1 MASTFSTNYGIEKI
15 TTGEQSGT
23 WGNTTNYNVDILD
36 RIASYVSVAL
46 SDASTATLTVRA
58 GSPTDGAN
66 NVQNGMYRVIKFT
79 GTLSQNCTI
88 TIAPATTTAFF
99 MIQNATTGGYSVLM
113 SQGSG
118 AAKVTVAST
127 KAQIIYADG
136 SDEVISIS
144 DKLDMENFDNISIS
158 GNTISSTNTNGDINI
173 APNGTGDVVL
183 DTDLTKL
190 GGGSEAGVI
199 SSNGAYD
206 LTLETNSGTNSG
218 LITITDGVNGN
229 ISLAPNGTGEISV
242 GSGAA
247 SGKISSSGAFD
258 LELDTNGGTNS
269 GSIKITDAA
278 DGAITLAPN
287 GTGEVTIGSGAASG
301 KITSNG
307 AYDLELDT
315 NSGTNSGSIKIT
327 DGANGDITIATN
339 GTGAVDLSDD
349 VVKQAQMK
357 DYAETVYA
365 NGSKTGAF
373 DLDLTNGNVQS
384 FTVGSGT
391 FNVGI
396 TNSLASQSNSL
407 TLIITNGGAGKV
419 TFKAG
424 AHGGGGN
431 SAKWAG
437 GTAPTLTTS
446 GVDVLT
452 FTTFDGGS
460 NFYGFAAGLAM
471 A

>member
-1 MASTFSTNYGIEKI
+1 MASSYTTNFGIEEI
-15 TTGEQSGT
+15 ATGEQSGT
-23 WGNTTNYNVDILD
+23 WGTTTNYNIDILD
-36 RIASYVSVAL
+36 RLASYKSVAL
-46 SDASTATLTVRA
+46 SDASSATLTVRA
-58 GSPTDGAN
+58 GSPSSGSS
-66 NVQNGMYRVIKFT
+66 NVQDGMYRVIKFT
-79 GTLSQNCTI
+79 GTLSQHCTI
-88 TIAPATTTAFF
+88 TVAPSTTTAYFY
-99 MIQNATTGGYSVLM
+99 IQNATSGGYNILM

-118 AAKVTVAST
+118 AVKTTVPNGYSKT
-127 KAQIIYADG
+127 MYCDG
-136 SDEVISIS
+136 SDEVISLS
-144 DKLDMENFDNISIS
+144 DIYAIGTLTAS
-158 GNTISSTNTNGDINI
+158 GNTLKPVTTNDSITIQG
-173 APNGTGDVVL
+173 NGTGDVIL
-183 DTDLTKL
+183 DADIILL
-190 GGGSEAGVI
+190 GSGSEVGAL

-206 LTLETNSGTNSG
+206 LLLETNSGTNSSV
-218 LITITDGVNGN
+218 IKIIDAANGD
-229 ISLAPNGTGEISV
+229 IQLTPNGTGEVSV
-242 GSGAA
+242 GSGSAAGKITSNGAYDLELDTNGGTNSGMIKIVDAANGNIELTPNGTGEVSIGSGAA
-247 SGKISSSGAFD
+247 SGKISSNGAFD

-269 GSIKITDAA
+269 GSI
-278 DGAITLAPN
+278 
-287 GTGEVTIGSGAASG
+287 V
-301 KITSNG
+301 
-307 AYDLELDT
+307 
-315 NSGTNSGSIKIT
+315 IT
-327 DGANGDITIATN
+327 DGSNGDITIATN
-339 GTGAVDLSDD
+339 GTGAIDLSDD

-396 TNSLASQSNSL
+396 TNSLASHSNSI
-407 TLIITNGGAGKV
+407 TLIITNGGAGTI

-446 GVDVLT
+446 GVDVITL
-452 FTTFDGGS
+452 TTFDGGS

>member
-1 MASTFSTNYGIEKI
+1 MASSFTTNYGIEKI

-23 WGNTTNYNVDILD
+23 WGTTTNYNVDILD

-79 GTLSQNCTI
+79 GTLSQNCTV
-88 TIAPATTTAFF
+88 TVAPATTTAFF
-99 MIQNATTGGYSVLM
+99 MIENATTGGYSVLM

-118 AAKVTVAST
+118 AAKVTVATT
-127 KAQIIYADG
+127 KAQIVYCDG
-136 SDEVISIS
+136 SDEVVSLS
-144 DKLDMENFDNISIS
+144 DKFNVQNFGNISIT
-158 GNTISSTNTNGDINI
+158 GNTISSTNTNGDIDI
-173 APNGTGDVVL
+173 TPNGTGNIQL
-183 DTDLTKL
+183 ESDLIYL
-190 GGGSEAGVI
+190 GGGAEEGHL

-206 LTLETNSGTNSG
+206 LLLETNSGTNSG
-218 LITITDGVNGN
+218 FIRIVDGVNGDVRVE
-229 ISLAPNGTGEISV
+229 PNGTGEFSV
-242 GSGAA
+242 GNGAA
-247 SGKISSSGAFD
+247 SGKITSKGAFD
-258 LELDTNGGTNS
+258 LELDTNNGTNS

-278 DGAITLAPN
+278 NGAITLAPN

-315 NSGTNSGSIKIT
+315 NGGTNSGSIKIT

-407 TLIITNGGAGKV
+407 TLIITNGGAGTI

-424 AHGGGGN
+424 ANGGGGN

-446 GVDVLT
+446 GIDILT
-452 FTTFDGGS
+452 FTTFDGGTTY
-460 NFYGFAAGLAM
+460 FGFAAGLAM

>member
-23 WGNTTNYNVDILD
+23 WGTTTNYNVDILD

-79 GTLSQNCTI
+79 GTLSQHCTI

-99 MIQNATTGGYSVLM
+99 MIQNGTSGGYNILM

-118 AAKVTVAST
+118 AAKVTIPSA
-127 KAQIIYADG
+127 KANIVYCDG

-144 DKLDMENFDNISIS
+144 DKLDLETFDNISIS
-158 GNTISSTNTNGDINI
+158 GNTISSTNTNGNI
-173 APNGTGDVVL
+173 GLSPNGTGEVVVGNGSATGKVSTSGAYDLIL
-183 DTDLTKL
+183 DTNGGTSSGSISITDGADGNISLTPN
-190 GGGSEAGVI
+190 GTGEIAVGSGSASGKI

-206 LTLETNSGTNSG
+206 LELDTNGGTNSG
-218 LITITDGVNGN
+218 VIKIVDAANGN
-229 ISLAPNGTGEISV
+229 IELTPNGTGEVVV

-269 GSIKITDAA
+269 GSI
-278 DGAITLAPN
+278 
-287 GTGEVTIGSGAASG
+287 V
-301 KITSNG
+301 
-307 AYDLELDT
+307 
-315 NSGTNSGSIKIT
+315 IT

-396 TNSLASQSNSL
+396 ANSLASQSNSL
-407 TLIITNGGAGKV
+407 TLIITNGGAGTV

-452 FTTFDGGS
+452 FTTFDGGT

>member
-1 MASTFSTNYGIEKI
+1 MASTFTTNYGIEKI

-23 WGNTTNYNVDILD
+23 WGTTTNYNVDILD
-36 RIASYVSVAL
+36 RIASFKAVAL

-58 GSPTDGAN
+58 ASPTDGAN
-66 NVQNGMYRVIKFT
+66 NVQDGMYRVIKFT
-79 GTLSQNCTI
+79 GTLSQNCTV
-88 TIAPATTTAFF
+88 TIAPATTTAYF
-99 MIQNATTGGYSVLM
+99 MIQNATSGGYSVIM
-113 SQGSG
+113 AQGS
-118 AAKVTVAST
+118 AAQTVTVGSA
-127 KAQIIYADG
+127 KAQILYCDG
-136 SDEVISIS
+136 SDEVISVS
-144 DKLDMENFDNISIS
+144 DKLDLETFDNISIS
-158 GNTISSTNTNGDINI
+158 GNTISSTNTNGNI
-173 APNGTGDVVL
+173 
-183 DTDLTKL
+183 
-190 GGGSEAGVI
+190 
-199 SSNGAYD
+199 
-206 LTLETNSGTNSG
+206 G
-218 LITITDGVNGN
+218 L
-229 ISLAPNGTGEISV
+229 SPNGTGELVV
-242 GSGAA
+242 GSGSA
-247 SGKISSSGAFD
+247 SGKITSSGAYD
-258 LELDTNGGTNS
+258 LELDTNSGTNS

-287 GTGEVTIGSGAASG
+287 GTGEVTIGSGSASG

-307 AYDLELDT
+307 AYDLEIDT
-315 NSGTNSGSIKIT
+315 NGGTNSGSIVIT

-339 GTGAVDLSDD
+339 GTGAIDLSDD

-365 NGSKTGAF
+365 NGSKTAAF
-373 DLDLTNGNVQS
+373 NLDLTNGNVQS

-407 TLIITNGGAGKV
+407 TIILTNGGAGTI

-424 AHGGGGN
+424 AHDGGGN

-437 GTAPTLTTS
+437 GSAPTLTTS

-452 FTTFDGGS
+452 FTTFDGGT
-460 NFYGFAAGLAM
+460 NYYGFAAGLAM

>member
-23 WGNTTNYNVDILD
+23 WGTTTNYNVDILD
-36 RIASYVSVAL
+36 RIASYTAVAL

-79 GTLSQNCTI
+79 GTLSQHCTI
-88 TIAPATTTAFF
+88 TVAPATTTAFF
-99 MIQNATTGGYSVLM
+99 MIQNGTSGGYNILM

-118 AAKVTVAST
+118 AAKVTIPSA
-127 KAQIIYADG
+127 KANIIYCDG

-144 DKLDMENFDNISIS
+144 DKLDLETFDNISIS
-158 GNTISSTNTNGDINI
+158 GNTISSTNTNGNI
-173 APNGTGDVVL
+173 GLSPNGTGEVVVGNGSATGKVSTSGAYDLIL
-183 DTDLTKL
+183 DTNGGTSSGSISITDGADGNISLTPN
-190 GGGSEAGVI
+190 GTGEISVGSGSASGKI

-206 LTLETNSGTNSG
+206 LELDTNGGTNSG
-218 LITITDGVNGN
+218 VIKIVDAANGN
-229 ISLAPNGTGEISV
+229 IELTPNGTGEVVV

-269 GSIKITDAA
+269 GSI
-278 DGAITLAPN
+278 
-287 GTGEVTIGSGAASG
+287 V
-301 KITSNG
+301 
-307 AYDLELDT
+307 
-315 NSGTNSGSIKIT
+315 IT

-339 GTGAVDLSDD
+339 GTGAIDLSDD

-365 NGSKTGAF
+365 NGSKTAAF
-373 DLDLTNGNVQS
+373 NLDLTNGNVQS

-407 TLIITNGGAGKV
+407 TIILTNGGAGTI

-424 AHGGGGN
+424 AHDGGGN

-437 GTAPTLTTS
+437 GSAPTLTTS

-452 FTTFDGGS
+452 FTTFDGGT
-460 NFYGFAAGLAM
+460 NYYGFAAGLAM

>member
-1 MASTFSTNYGIEKI
+1 MASSYSTNFGIEEMA
-15 TTGEQSGT
+15 TGDQSGT
-23 WGNTTNYNVDILD
+23 WGNTTNFNWAIMD
-36 RIASYVSVAL
+36 RITAYKSVAL

-58 GSPTDGAN
+58 GSPSSGSS
-66 NVQNGMYRVIKFT
+66 NVQDGMYRVIKFT

-88 TIAPATTTAFF
+88 TVAPATTTAYFL
-99 MIQNATTGGYSVLM
+99 IENATSGGYSILM

-118 AAKVTVAST
+118 AAKVTIPNAKT
-127 KAQIIYADG
+127 NIIYCDA
-136 SDEVISIS
+136 SDEVISIT
-144 DKLDMENFDNISIS
+144 DKLAFGNLSLS
-158 GNTISSTNTNGDINI
+158 GNTLSSTDSNGDVNV

-183 DTDLTKL
+183 DTDLVKI
-190 GGGSEAGVI
+190 GGGSEEGVI

-206 LTLETNSGTNSG
+206 LTLETNSGTNSSK
-218 LITITDGVNGN
+218 ITITDAANGN
-229 ISLAPNGTGEISV
+229 VSVIPNGTGELVVGSGAAEGKISTNGAFDLELDTNGGTNSGV
-242 GSGAA
+242 IKIVDAANGNIEITPNGTGEVSIGSGAA
-247 SGKISSSGAFD
+247 SGKISSNGAFD

-269 GSIKITDAA
+269 GSI
-278 DGAITLAPN
+278 
-287 GTGEVTIGSGAASG
+287 V
-301 KITSNG
+301 
-307 AYDLELDT
+307 
-315 NSGTNSGSIKIT
+315 IT

-339 GTGAVDLSDD
+339 GTGAIVLSDD

-373 DLDLTNGNVQS
+373 DLDLTTGNVQS

-396 TNSLASQSNSL
+396 TNSLASQSNSI
-407 TLIITNGGAGKV
+407 TLIITNGGAGTI

-437 GTAPTLTTS
+437 GSAPTLTTS
-446 GVDVLT
+446 GVDVITL
-452 FTTFDGGS
+452 TTFDGGT

>member
-1 MASTFSTNYGIEKI
+1 MAIPEPRGITIGK
-15 TTGEQSGT
+15 GT
-23 WGNTTNYNVDILD
+23 PQKLE
-36 RIASYVSVAL
+36 
-46 SDASTATLTVRA
+46 
-58 GSPTDGAN
+58 
-66 NVQNGMYRVIKFT
+66 VQNGDMTIRSSIKGLKIYVKESNKWHGIDLDIDLRSLV
-79 GTLSQNCTI
+79 GTIQRLEKEVKRLSNKTNNTPVVDKILLSQSGGSAAVAMQNKSGN
-88 TIAPATTTAFF
+88 IAFRNSTDSADALINNPK
-99 MIQNATTGGYSVLM
+99 IR
-113 SQGSG
+113 G
-118 AAKVTVAST
+118 A
-127 KAQIIYADG
+127 QDG
-136 SDEVISIS
+136 SDVNPVIDTQASNEV
-144 DKLDMENFDNISIS
+144 KLAYNDNASHFTTKLIHAATDTYDNRLSFYS
-158 GNTISSTNTNGDINI
+158 GATARWSLGFNADAQTTLKIAQAASLASPVLELDTNG
-173 APNGTGDVVL
+173 
-183 DTDLTKL
+183 
-190 GGGSEAGVI
+190 
-199 SSNGAYD
+199 
-206 LTLETNSGTNSG
+206 GTNSG
-218 LITITDGVNGN
+218 VIKIVDAANGN
-229 ISLAPNGTGEISV
+229 IELTPNGTGEVVV

-269 GSIKITDAA
+269 GSI
-278 DGAITLAPN
+278 
-287 GTGEVTIGSGAASG
+287 V
-301 KITSNG
+301 
-307 AYDLELDT
+307 
-315 NSGTNSGSIKIT
+315 IT

-339 GTGAVDLSDD
+339 GTGAIDLSDD

-407 TLIITNGGAGKV
+407 TLIITNGGAGTV